1 MKNTTP
7 MMAIEIEAVSKIYTP
22 REGSPGKAIDKLS
35 LSIPPGQ
42 VYGILGDS
50 GAGKT
55 VLAEMIGGFE
65 MPTSGTIRLHG
76 QVVALDDKTLRE
88 KVGLVLEGTQSIVR
102 PLTIWQNLIHFSQAR
117 EWSDEKR
124 NRQATHLLQE
134 LDLWMVRDTPVSQ
147 LSRGQQRQVAF
158 LCALI
163 TDPPIVVLDEP
174 LSGLDAEAT
183 QSTKTWLKQLTQT
196 QGKTVVLTTRH
207 PEIAQDLCDRVA
219 IIDTGQLVAEM
230 SLADLANT
238 MKPNC
243 YHIKVNSYLIS
254 RWSEWFDNLVMSYT
268 KTGETIFSGPI
279 RDQAALYG
287 LLSKFNNLGVQ
298 LLSITPMGPT
308 LQDILHQV
316 KNKIQPKK
324 EFSDDEC
331 LPAPQR

>member
-1 MKNTTP
+1 
-7 MMAIEIEAVSKIYTP
+7 
-22 REGSPGKAIDKLS
+22 
-35 LSIPPGQ
+35 
-42 VYGILGDS
+42 
-50 GAGKT
+50 
-55 VLAEMIGGFE
+55 
-65 MPTSGTIRLHG
+65 
-76 QVVALDDKTLRE
+76 
-88 KVGLVLEGTQSIVR
+88 
-102 PLTIWQNLIHFSQAR
+102 
-117 EWSDEKR
+117 
-124 NRQATHLLQE
+124 
-134 LDLWMVRDTPVSQ
+134 
-147 LSRGQQRQVAF
+147 
-158 LCALI
+158 
-163 TDPPIVVLDEP
+163 
-174 LSGLDAEAT
+174 
-183 QSTKTWLKQLTQT
+183 
-196 QGKTVVLTTRH
+196 
-207 PEIAQDLCDRVA
+207 
-219 IIDTGQLVAEM
+219 M